1 MKNLG
6 RAARRMKVSFFKSGR
21 NKFESGTDWELS
33 LDILSL
39 RILLDTQ
46 AVICESGN

>member
-1 MKNLG
+1 MKNLS
-6 RAARRMKVSFFKSGR
+6 RAAGRMKVSFFKSGR

>member
-1 MKNLG
+1 MNL
-6 RAARRMKVSFFKSGR
+6 FFKIRNTGR
-21 NKFESGTDWELS
+21 SKFECGTDQELS

-46 AVICESGN
+46 IEISESGN

>member
-1 MKNLG
+1 MA
-6 RAARRMKVSFFKSGR
+6 RAAGRMKLFFKIRKTGR
-21 NKFESGTDWELS
+21 SKFESGTDQELS

-46 AVICESGN
+46 IEISESGN

>member
-6 RAARRMKVSFFKSGR
+6 RAARRMKVSFFKSG
-21 NKFESGTDWELS
+21 GAS
-33 LDILSL
+33 LKVGLTRASLMTLSL

-46 AVICESGN
+46 VVICESGN

>member
-33 LDILSL
+33 LDISL